1 MSADVGAAATVRRV
15 RADVQ
20 FADVVIGTLAA
31 SSVVLCRTL
40 ARTQMVSEIP
50 GKCH

>member
-1 MSADVGAAATVRRV
+1 MSMRSTVRRV

-31 SSVVLCRTL
+31 VLCRTL
-40 ARTQMVSEIP
+40 LELTQMVHEIP
-50 GKCH
+50 GTSH